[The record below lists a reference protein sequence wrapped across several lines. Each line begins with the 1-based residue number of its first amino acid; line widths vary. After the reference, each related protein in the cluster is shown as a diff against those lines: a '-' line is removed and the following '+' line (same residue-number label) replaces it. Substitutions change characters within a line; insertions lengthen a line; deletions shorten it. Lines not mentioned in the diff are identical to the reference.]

1 MKFLPES
8 QWRRLCLI
16 NPGCDDGAVGT
27 DGAHCRLKG
36 VVTAAQFDRDVG
48 ARARRDV
55 GDRVGKRRVWNGA
68 VRWALAFGGLSRLG
82 DAVNGDHGR
91 TVENSEPGGE
101 EADDTLTENCNRRAD
116 SEVSSENSVQR
127 DGPHAHER
135 GRERIK
141 VSGEDVAAEG
151 FDGQ

>member
-8 QWRRLCLI
+8 QWRRLCLVK
-16 NPGCDDGAVGT
+16 PGCDDGAVGT

-55 GDRVGKRRVWNGA
+55 ADRGGKLLVWDDGAPIPPSLAHLPPTPPPPAAPRPAGNGWGNRPVGKEAGRRA
-68 VRWALAFGGLSRLG
+68 RAFGGPPPRG

-91 TVENSEPGGE
+91 TVEN
-101 EADDTLTENCNRRAD
+101 
-116 SEVSSENSVQR
+116 
-127 DGPHAHER
+127 
-135 GRERIK
+135 
-141 VSGEDVAAEG
+141 
-151 FDGQ
+151 